1 MRPHGT
7 TRAAAA
13 VFRVARDDFV
23 RHTIPMTTPVLL
35 NKALYTA
42 HATATGGR
50 DGRVKSDDGSIDLAV
65 SMPKGLGGAGEPGTN
80 PEQLFAA
87 GYSACFGSAVS
98 LVARQRKLVTGPV
111 KIEARVSIG
120 AIPTGGFGLAVELV
134 AHLPELSRS
143 DAEAL
148 VAAAHQ
154 VCPYSNATRGNIVVD
169 VKVA

>member
-1 MRPHGT
+1 
-7 TRAAAA
+7 
-13 VFRVARDDFV
+13 
-23 RHTIPMTTPVLL
+23 MTTPVLL
-35 NKALYTA
+35 QKTLYTA

-50 DGRVKSDDGSIDLAV
+50 DGNVKTDDGSLDLAV
-65 SMPKGLGGAGEPGTN
+65 SMPKGLGGGGTPGTN

-87 GYSACFGSAVS
+87 GYSACFGSAIS
-98 LVARQRKLVTGPV
+98 FVARQKKLVTGPV
-111 KIEARVSIG
+111 KVDAHVSIG
-120 AIPTGGFGLAVELV
+120 PVATGGFGLAVELV

-154 VCPYSNATRGNIVVD
+154 VCPYSNATRGNITVD